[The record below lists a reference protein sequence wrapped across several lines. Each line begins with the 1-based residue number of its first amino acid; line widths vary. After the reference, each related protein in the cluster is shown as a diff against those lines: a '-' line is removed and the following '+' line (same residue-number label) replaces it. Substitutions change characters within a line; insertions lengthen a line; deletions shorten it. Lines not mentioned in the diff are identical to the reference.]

1 MKTYTIEDIKTAF
14 EDGYYEGVGDDA
26 WYRDHDDE
34 GQLKDDASVHRYIE
48 EHLEVLKSKET
59 D

>member
-34 GQLKDDASVHRYIE
+34 GELKDDASVHKYIR
-48 EHLEVLKSKET
+48 EHLESVEV